1 MDCLMRHLPK
11 RGGWFLEAGG
21 VDGFFESN
29 TYELER
35 FCSYTGCI
43 VEPNLD
49 MFSRIRIN
57 RPSAVAIRAA
67 LVEDETLIQAGRMI
81 ESHAISRFEPIKI
94 KNDSSV
100 PTRSLKSILD
110 EINPPRWDFL
120 SLDIEGYELHAL
132 KGIDFDSASPD
143 YILTEALN
151 EHNEKELIHFL
162 SKNYTLIEKPTHR
175 DLLFKKHR

>member
-1 MDCLMRHLPK
+1 M
-11 RGGWFLEAGG
+11 EAGG

-29 TYELER
+29 NYELER
-35 FCSYTGCI
+35 FCSYRGFT
-43 VEPNLD
+43 VEPSLD
-49 MFSRIRIN
+49 VFSRIRVN
-57 RPSAVAIRAA
+57 RPSAVAIHAA

-81 ESHAISRFEPIKI
+81 ESHAFSRFEPVEIE
-94 KNDSSV
+94 NESSV
-100 PTRSLKSILD
+100 PTKSLKSILD
-110 EINPPRWDFL
+110 EINQPRWDLL

-132 KGIDFDSASPD
+132 KGIDYDSASPD

-162 SKNYTLIEKPTHR
+162 SKHYTLIEKPTHR